1 MEKALEIIDDWSNNR
16 GHMREKTSKERILVA
31 AEEIMLEKSF
41 HSVGLKQ
48 ILDAV
53 KVPKGSFYHYFKSK
67 EDFGVEM
74 MKHYMEESVI
84 SKRQLLLQESEV
96 SDPLKRLFTYLE
108 SGIAVI
114 HENPGKF
121 PCLALK
127 LASEL
132 TNFSEAMRTEFAR
145 GFEEWIDIY
154 QQNLNAAVEQKMLP
168 EFIDTRFEAQI
179 IQDLFSGA
187 VQRAVINRDAEPVR
201 CAVQLIKN
209 RISNMQ

>member
-1 MEKALEIIDDWSNNR
+1 
-16 GHMREKTSKERILVA
+16 MREQTSKERILIA

-74 MKHYMEESVI
+74 MKHYMEESAEI
-84 SKRQLLLQESEV
+84 KRQMLLQNSEV
-96 SDPLKRLFTYLE
+96 PDPLKRLFTYLE
-108 SGIAVI
+108 SGITI
-114 HENPGKF
+114 IQENPGKF

-132 TNFSEAMRTEFAR
+132 TNFSKAMRTEFVR

-168 EFIDTRFEAQI
+168 ETIDTRFEAQI

-187 VQRAVINRDAEPVR
+187 VQRAVINQDAEPVR
-201 CAVQLIKN
+201 CAVQLIKD
-209 RISNMQ
+209 RMSNMQ